1 MNDNESTDTE
11 ATSEF
16 DNVIPEIV
24 IYTYTTFD
32 LRTKSKT
39 GSDTIQDLFVKLVQ
53 LSTFQTKVRNEIE
66 ESATT
71 SAALCAVAETL
82 SIDGFKE
89 LPNVNNALIIRFLES
104 RLALLILHHRFV
116 SNLFIYSVIE
126 DETTIRDYYEGV
138 GEELT
143 SCIMLFY
150 TFAKAIPQLRT
161 LHYAAIKECNMIINY
176 DPEFYPELAI
186 LTKLIV
192 EFVRE
197 INITNPREEWML
209 LDIKILGHGQLV
221 DDTDDTVMLS
231 TPPTTP
237 RKGESV
243 VAVTES
249 TNALQL
255 ESLPTLDPD
264 RKRAKVEKHT
274 KS

>member
-39 GSDTIQDLFVKLVQ
+39 GSDTIQDLFIKLVQ

-71 SAALCAVAETL
+71 GAALCAVAETL

-116 SNLFIYSVIE
+116 SNLIIFLYCRRKE
-126 DETTIRDYYEGV
+126 RYTI
-138 GEELT
+138 
-143 SCIMLFY
+143 
-150 TFAKAIPQLRT
+150 
-161 LHYAAIKECNMIINY
+161 
-176 DPEFYPELAI
+176 
-186 LTKLIV
+186 
-192 EFVRE
+192 
-197 INITNPREEWML
+197 
-209 LDIKILGHGQLV
+209 
-221 DDTDDTVMLS
+221 
-231 TPPTTP
+231 
-237 RKGESV
+237 
-243 VAVTES
+243 
-249 TNALQL
+249 
-255 ESLPTLDPD
+255 
-264 RKRAKVEKHT
+264 
-274 KS
+274 